1 MANNVFTDGAFMY
14 LTSQG
19 YPRCYKVADK
29 DHYYFYPLVGRNMF
43 AWETSDENPPMVIIS
58 TKNADS
64 AGRMGVSVS
73 GSKTDN
79 IFAVSKSSSAIDNT
93 ASVYK
98 GGTMQSWTMKYTS
111 TGLAVNP
118 HVFIGMK
125 FPSSTYSDNTMGGR
139 LASGNTAHISN
150 ISSSNTA
157 FQNGVAYSNAMIVR
171 VSSAAS
177 GYSFSQYSEYYEGT
191 DGMEIKTYKYPQG
204 TSGSGNTNVNH
215 FTVAGDTSHDY
226 YLIKGGHSYGSS
238 GFNTPVGNGFAVSYT
253 KANSSL
259 GIEIMAVY
267 MSAKGT

>member
-1 MANNVFTDGAFMY
+1 MANNVFTNGAFMY
-14 LTSQG
+14 LNSLG

-43 AWETSDENPPMVIIS
+43 AWETSDETPPMVIIN
-58 TKNADS
+58 TRNADYE
-64 AGRMGVSVS
+64 GRMGVSVS

-79 IFAVSKSSSAIDNT
+79 IFAVSKSSSTTDNT
-93 ASVYK
+93 ATVYK
-98 GGTMQSWTMKYTS
+98 GGVKQSWTMKYS
-111 TGLAVNP
+111 RAANESLP
-118 HVFIGMK
+118 LVFVGMK

-157 FQNGVAYSNAMIVR
+157 FPNGVAYSNAMIVR
-171 VSSAAS
+171 VSSSAS
-177 GYSFSQYSEYYEGT
+177 SYSFRYRSEYYEGT
-191 DGMEIKTYKYPQG
+191 DGMEIMTHLALG
-204 TSGSGNTNVNH
+204 DSMFR
-215 FTVAGDTSHDY
+215 FTVEGDTSHVY

-238 GFNTPVGNGFAVSYT
+238 GYNTPVGNGFAVSFT
-253 KANSSL
+253 KTNSSL

>member
-1 MANNVFTDGAFMY
+1 MANNVFINGAFMY
-14 LTSQG
+14 LTSMG

-43 AWETSDENPPMVIIS
+43 AWETSDPTPPTVIIS
-58 TKNADS
+58 TKTADYY
-64 AGRMGVSVS
+64 GRMGVSVT
-73 GSKTDN
+73 GSKTGN
-79 IFAVSKSSSAIDNT
+79 TFAVSKSSSTTDNT
-93 ASVYK
+93 ATVYK
-98 GGTMQSWTMKYTS
+98 GGTKQSWTMKYSS
-111 TGLAVNP
+111 TGFQVQP
-118 HVFIGMK
+118 QVFIGMT
-125 FPSSTYSDNTMGGR
+125 FPSSTYTDNTMGGK

-177 GYSFSQYSEYYEGT
+177 SYSFDYYSEYYDNIT
-191 DGMEIKTYKYPQG
+191 DGMVIATYKYPPGGNQG
-204 TSGSGNTNVNH
+204 TPVTR
-215 FTVAGDTSHDY
+215 FTVDGDTSHVY

-238 GFNTPVGNGFAVSYT
+238 GYNTPVGNGFAVSYT

-259 GIEIMAVY
+259 SIEIMAIY

>member
-1 MANNVFTDGAFMY
+1 
-14 LTSQG
+14 
-19 YPRCYKVADK
+19 
-29 DHYYFYPLVGRNMF
+29 
-43 AWETSDENPPMVIIS
+43 MVIIS

-73 GSKTDN
+73 GSKTGN
-79 IFAVSKSSSAIDNT
+79 TFAVSKSSSATDNT
-93 ASVYK
+93 ATVYK
-98 GGTMQSWTMKYTS
+98 GGTKQSWTMKYS
-111 TGLAVNP
+111 SSGLAVNP
-118 HVFIGMK
+118 HVFIGMT
-125 FPSSTYSDNTMGGR
+125 FPSSTYSDSTMGGK

-157 FQNGVAYSNAMIVR
+157 FTNGVAYSNAMIVR
-171 VSSAAS
+171 VSSSAS

-191 DGMEIKTYKYPQG
+191 DGMQIATYKYPPG
-204 TSGSGNTNVNH
+204 GREVTPVTS
-215 FTVAGDTSHDY
+215 FTVEGDTSHVY

>member
-1 MANNVFTDGAFMY
+1 MANNVFTNGAFMY
-14 LTSQG
+14 LTSLG
-19 YPRCYKVADK
+19 YPRCYKIVDK

-43 AWETSDENPPMVIIS
+43 AWETSDATPPMVIIS
-58 TKNADS
+58 TRTADS
-64 AGRMGVSVS
+64 AGRMDVTVS

-79 IFAVSKSSSAIDNT
+79 IFAVSKSSSAKDTT
-93 ASVYK
+93 ATVYK
-98 GGTMQSWTMKYTS
+98 GGTKQSWTMTYS
-111 TGLAVNP
+111 MTGIQGQPL
-118 HVFIGMK
+118 VFVGMK

-157 FQNGVAYSNAMIVR
+157 FPNGVAYSNAMLVR
-171 VSSAAS
+171 VSSSAS
-177 GYSFSQYSEYYEGT
+177 SYSFKYYSEYYEGT
-191 DGMEIKTYKYPQG
+191 DGMEIMTYGQTQG
-204 TSGSGNTNVNH
+204 TGTNLNH
-215 FTVAGDTSHDY
+215 FTVAGDTLHDY

-259 GIEIMAVY
+259 AIEIMAVY

>member
-1 MANNVFTDGAFMY
+1 MANNVFTNGAFMY
-14 LTSQG
+14 CTSQG

-43 AWETSDENPPMVIIS
+43 AWETSDKTPPMVIIS

-64 AGRMGVSVS
+64 AGRMGVSVT
-73 GSKTDN
+73 GNKTGN
-79 IFAVSKSSSAIDNT
+79 IFAVSKSSSTTDNT
-93 ASVYK
+93 ATAYK
-98 GGTMQSWTMKYTS
+98 GGTKQSWTIKYSS
-111 TGLAVNP
+111 TGFATQPL
-118 HVFIGMK
+118 VFVGMTY
-125 FPSSTYSDNTMGGR
+125 PSSTYTDNTMGGK

-157 FQNGVAYSNAMIVR
+157 FKNGVAYSNAMIVR

-177 GYSFSQYSEYYEGT
+177 GYSFDYYSEYYDST
-191 DGMEIKTYKYPQG
+191 DMVIATYKYPPGGNVG
-204 TSGSGNTNVNH
+204 TPVTR
-215 FTVAGDTSHDY
+215 FTVAGDTSHVY

-253 KANSSL
+253 KADSSL
-259 GIEIMAVY
+259 AIEIMAVY

>member
-1 MANNVFTDGAFMY
+1 MANNVFTNGAFMY

-43 AWETSDENPPMVIIS
+43 AWETSDESPPMVIIS

-64 AGRMGVSVS
+64 ANRMGVSVS
-73 GSKTDN
+73 GSKTGN
-79 IFAVSKSSSAIDNT
+79 IFAVSKSSSATDNT
-93 ASVYK
+93 ATVYK
-98 GGTMQSWTMKYTS
+98 GGTKQSWTMKYSS
-111 TGLAVNP
+111 TGFAVQP
-118 HVFIGMK
+118 LVFVGMT
-125 FPSSTYSDNTMGGR
+125 FPSSTYTDNTMGGK

-157 FQNGVAYSNAMIVR
+157 FKNGVAYSNAMIVR

-177 GYSFSQYSEYYEGT
+177 SYSFDYYSEYYDNT
-191 DGMEIKTYKYPQG
+191 DMVIATYKYPQG
-204 TSGSGNTNVNH
+204 TSGSGNTNVNR
-215 FTVAGDTSHDY
+215 FTVEGDTSHVY

-253 KANSSL
+253 KADSSL